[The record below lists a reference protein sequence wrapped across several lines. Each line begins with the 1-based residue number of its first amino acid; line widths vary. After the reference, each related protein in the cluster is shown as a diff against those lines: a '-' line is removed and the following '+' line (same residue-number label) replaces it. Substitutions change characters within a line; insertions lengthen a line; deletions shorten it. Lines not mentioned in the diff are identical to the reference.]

1 MPSFSMEPAPFYRSL
16 PFIALAVAL
25 QGGCS
30 SDPEPS
36 PFLGPSTPASSSTGR
51 PTRPDQPQGSGAKPT
66 RASYDRTCTT
76 IADCVLVSFAE
87 SPCDTC
93 KCPNDAISADE
104 KRRFFDEEQ
113 AFRDTCREAPK
124 PCLADCAP
132 LSARC
137 VEGKCTVVATGTP
150 FAEDAGADATP
161 DAP

>member
-1 MPSFSMEPAPFYRSL
+1 MPSLSTEPAFFSRSL
-16 PFIALAVAL
+16 ALVAFAVAL

-30 SDPEPS
+30 SDPTPS
-36 PFLGPSTPASSSTGR
+36 PFLGPSTPTSSPPR
-51 PTRPDQPQGSGAKPT
+51 PTRPDEPQGSGAKPT

-150 FAEDAGADATP
+150 FTEDAGADATP
-161 DAP
+161 DAR